1 MKSSGYSILCTGG
14 GKVISADLKSVGL
27 PTIFQ
32 RNAFVPLWHNA
43 PACSTVTVKCFL
55 VNRGV
60 LEVSHTS
67 YFKTLM
73 T

>member
-14 GKVISADLKSVGL
+14 GKVISAELKNAGL
-27 PTIFQ
+27 PMTFQ
-32 RNAFVPLWHNA
+32 RNASVPLWHNA

-60 LEVSHTS
+60 LEVSHPP